1 MLKEVYGLQR
11 NNDFNQKNYTLI
23 LSKPDE
29 PLVQYVNENMEE
41 YIRIVIDNCIDNIT
55 DDEPSALVIL
65 NNPDVDSN
73 NKEEYIGFLQTK
85 LEYLG
90 DVEEK
95 DLWSLLLQ
103 KKLVNY
109 SEANILYYFFRS
121 AKGLDA
127 FLVAF
132 INGQNNRLNFETKS
146 INELNDY
153 LSLFEG
159 KRPKFVVSN
168 INHSLLTS
176 FKKKNWITRFDIDKD
191 NESYY
196 RAYGRRVYK
205 DLEPELL

>member
-1 MLKEVYGLQR
+1 MTI
-11 NNDFNQKNYTLI
+11 KNYTLI

-29 PLVQYVNENMEE
+29 PLVQYVNENM
-41 YIRIVIDNCIDNIT
+41 
-55 DDEPSALVIL
+55 
-65 NNPDVDSN
+65 
-73 NKEEYIGFLQTK
+73 EEYIGFLQTK

-103 KKLVNY
+103 KNLVNY

-127 FLVAF
+127 FQVAF

-196 RAYGRRVYK
+196 RAYGG
-205 DLEPELL
+205 LLGKLCMCENLKG